1 MRLILTIVI
10 LMYLNVA
17 SGQIHVPGMPLE
29 VSNTMASQQE
39 AWNRGDIPAFMN
51 GYWDSDSLIFI
62 GKSGTNTGYQTT
74 LDNYLKSYPTKE
86 SMGTLKFKNR
96 SWLPLSET
104 TALVIGRWQIS
115 DDVKGMYSLIWRKIN
130 GKWVIVAD
138 HSS

>member
-1 MRLILTIVI
+1 
-10 LMYLNVA
+10 MYLNVA

-29 VSNTMASQQE
+29 VSTRWHLNKKHGIEETSSFY
-39 AWNRGDIPAFMN
+39 D

-74 LDNYLKSYPTKE
+74 LDNYLKSYPTKD
-86 SMGTLKFKNR
+86 SMGTLNFKNR

-115 DDVKGMYSLIWRKIN
+115 DDVNGMYSLIWRKIN
-130 GKWVIVAD
+130 GNG
-138 HSS
+138 

>member
-1 MRLILTIVI
+1 MRLIIIVI
-10 LMYLNVA
+10 LFQLNVA

-29 VSNTMASQQE
+29 VSKTMASQQA

-74 LDNYLKSYPTKE
+74 LDNYLSSYPTME
-86 SMGTLKFKNR
+86 SMGALKFTNR
-96 SWLPLSET
+96 SWTPLSKT
-104 TALVIGRWQIS
+104 TGLVIGKWQIS
-115 DDVKGMYSLIWRKIN
+115 DDEKGMYSLIWRQIN
-130 GKWVIVAD
+130 GKWVIVVD